1 VQSNMT
7 INFDQLDD
15 ATKKKIQDLNTLSQN
30 LEFLTQQRIQIDNSM
45 READLAIEELEKT
58 TEDTLV
64 YKSIGGIMVKS
75 ERNRLLDEKKSLKKT
90 LEMRSKTIIQKIERT
105 KTSIETMQK
114 SLQNDLQLT

>member
-1 VQSNMT
+1 MT
-7 INFDQLDD
+7 INFDQLDE

-30 LEFLTQQRIQIDNSM
+30 IEFLTQQRIQIDNSM
-45 READLAIEELEKT
+45 REAELAIEELEKT
-58 TEDTLV
+58 PEDTLV

>member
-1 VQSNMT
+1 VQYNMT
-7 INFDQLDD
+7 INFDQLDE

-58 TEDTLV
+58 PEDTLV

-90 LEMRSKTIIQKIERT
+90 LEMRSKTLIQKIERT
-105 KTSIETMQK
+105 KTTIENMQK

>member
-1 VQSNMT
+1 MQYNMT
-7 INFDQLDD
+7 INFDQLDE

-58 TEDTLV
+58 PEDTLV

-90 LEMRSKTIIQKIERT
+90 LEMRSKTLIQKIERT
-105 KTSIETMQK
+105 KTTIENMQK

>member
-1 VQSNMT
+1 MQHNMT
-7 INFDQLDD
+7 INFDQLDE

-58 TEDTLV
+58 AEDTLV

-105 KTSIETMQK
+105 KTTIETMQK